1 MKTIVSIISAQP
13 TPNYFLIKELF
24 DPGDE
29 LLFITST
36 KMQKNIKPIIDTLA
50 WNNVVINE
58 VILADGEEEKWEVM
72 CNHIEK
78 AISKEKQYAVN
89 LTGGTKYMALAV
101 QSVFEQYNSMF
112 YYIPFPK
119 NVILTKDSEL
129 PITTRLTVAEY
140 MQLHGH
146 KIKSG
151 SAIRTFEDSKRM
163 LVNFSKTFQ
172 ENEFNIINKLR
183 EYRNSDTQ
191 ISWVETKENEP
202 KKPAIPGLQNFLE
215 RICFIPQNVD
225 RLTKYETQYITGG
238 WFEEYVYYLVQNE
251 EGVTDIRFGVKLGE
265 TNNDLDV
272 VFTKGNRLFV
282 IECKT
287 GIEKG
292 SMLNQIAYKS
302 AALNDFLKGLSSKSY
317 IFALAS
323 DNPSWTKIPRSMNIA
338 YYGREF
344 FLNESKT
351 RELLDSLK

>member
-24 DPGDE
+24 EPGDE

-36 KMQKNIKPIIDTLA
+36 TMRKNIKPIVDTLA
-50 WNNVVINE
+50 WNNVVISE
-58 VILADGEEEKWEVM
+58 VILADGEEERWEIM
-72 CNHIEK
+72 CNRIEK

-101 QSVFEQYNSMF
+101 QNVFEKYNSLF
-112 YYIPFPK
+112 YYVPFPK
-119 NVILTKDSEL
+119 NVILTKDAEL
-129 PITTRLTVAEY
+129 PITTRLTVVEY

-146 KIKSG
+146 KIKAG
-151 SAIRTFEDSKRM
+151 NTIRTFEDAKQM
-163 LVNFSKTFQ
+163 LVCFTQVFRD
-172 ENEFNIINKLR
+172 NEFRIIDKLR

-202 KKPAIPGLQNFLE
+202 KKPTIIDLQDFLN
-215 RICFIPQNVD
+215 RIGFVPKD
-225 RLTKYETQYITGG
+225 ADKLTKYETQYLTGG
-238 WFEEYVYYLVQNE
+238 WFEEYVYYLVQTE
-251 EGVTDIRFGVKLGE
+251 VGVTDIRFGVKLNE

-272 VFTKGNRLFV
+272 VFTKDNRLFV
-282 IECKT
+282 VECKT

-323 DNPSWTKIPRSMNIA
+323 DNPNWSKIPRSMNIA
-338 YYGREF
+338 YYGREYF
-344 FLNESKT
+344 INESKSH
-351 RELLDSLK
+351 ELLASLK

>member
-13 TPNYFLIKELF
+13 TPNYLLIRELF
-24 DPGDE
+24 EPGDE

-36 KMQKNIKPIIDTLA
+36 KMQKNIKPIVDTLS
-50 WNNVVINE
+50 WDNVVINE
-58 VILADGEEEKWEVM
+58 VILADGEEERWAIM
-72 CNHIEK
+72 CSHIEK
-78 AISKEKQYAVN
+78 AISKNKQYAVN

-101 QSVFEQYNSMF
+101 QSVFEKYDTLF
-112 YYIPFPK
+112 YYVPFPK
-119 NVILTKDSEL
+119 NVILTKDSEQ

-146 KIKSG
+146 KIKASNT
-151 SAIRTFEDSKRM
+151 IRTFVDAKQM
-163 LVNFSKTFQ
+163 LVYFTQRFR
-172 ENEFNIINKLR
+172 ENEFGIIDKLR

-202 KKPAIPGLQNFLE
+202 RKPNISGLQDFLN
-215 RICFIPQNVD
+215 RIGFVSKEAD
-225 RLTKYETQYITGG
+225 MLTKYETQYLTGG
-238 WFEEYVYYLVQNE
+238 WFEEYVYYLMQNE
-251 EGVTDIRFGVKLGE
+251 VGVTDIRFGVKLNE

-272 VFTKGNRLFV
+272 VFTKDNRLFV
-282 IECKT
+282 VECKT

-323 DNPSWTKIPRSMNIA
+323 DNPNWSKIPRSMNIA
-338 YYGREF
+338 YFGREF
-344 FLNESKT
+344 FLKESKT